1 MQLFYTPDIL
11 NKKTYTLSESES
23 KHAIRVLRLKTNNTI
38 NLINGKGT
46 FYEAIIIDDNPK
58 KCEVE
63 ILRIEQE
70 NNNKPNLH
78 LAIAPTKNN
87 DRLEWLIEKATE
99 IGISEITP
107 IICDNS
113 ERKVLKTERLEKRAV
128 AAMKQSLKA
137 TLPIINEPVK
147 LNELLTQ
154 NNDCD
159 KYIAHCYDKNQEHFK
174 SLYKRDNDCLV
185 LIGPE
190 GDFSKPEIELA
201 LTNNFTPI
209 SLGASRLRTETAG
222 LYICNAFNLLNE

>member
-1 MQLFYTPDIL
+1 MKLFYTPDITES
-11 NKKTYTLSESES
+11 KTYVLNETES
-23 KHAIRVLRLKTNNTI
+23 KHAIKVLRLALNDEIT
-38 NLINGKGT
+38 LIDGKGT
-46 FYEAIIIDDNPK
+46 FYEAKIINSHPK

-63 ILRIEQE
+63 ILRREQE
-70 NNNKPNLH
+70 SNNKPNLH

-113 ERKVLKTERLEKRAV
+113 ERKVLKTERLEKRAI

-137 TLPIINEPVK
+137 TLPIINQPIK

-154 NNDCD
+154 DNDCE
-159 KYIAHCYDKNQEHFK
+159 KFIAHCYQENQAHFK
-174 SLYKRDNDCLV
+174 QLYKKNNDCLV

-190 GDFSKPEIELA
+190 GDFSKTEIELA

-209 SLGASRLRTETAG
+209 SLGTSRLRTETAG